1 MQQLHPEIRSMNDQL
16 KPILKEAQEIGDK
29 KGKLIESR
37 RQLGSQ
43 KNENE
48 LVREEIKKL
57 EPDAMVYK
65 LIGPALVPQD
75 QGDAKTIVEN
85 RLEYINGEI
94 KRTDNSILEL
104 DKKEAQLQK
113 KAQEIY
119 HKMQE
124 KQAQIMQRQQQ
135 QQQQS

>member
-1 MQQLHPEIRSMNDQL
+1 MQQLHPEIRSLNDQL
-16 KPILKEAQEIGDK
+16 RPILKEAQELGEK

-37 RQLGSQ
+37 RQLGGQ

-48 LVREEIKKL
+48 LVKAEFNNL
-57 EPDAMVYK
+57 EPEAMVYK

-75 QGDAKTIVEN
+75 PNDGRAIVDN

-94 KRTDNSILEL
+94 KKVDNNIAEL
-104 DKKEAQLQK
+104 DKKETQLQT

-124 KQAQIMQRQQQ
+124 KQAQIMQHQQQ
-135 QQQQS
+135 QQT